1 MVKLEVDVGD
11 REGSVYLC
19 FILRILGSGVLVS
32 DGGVVVACWGR
43 NVSFRFK
50 GRMMSWSVLVGTGVR
65 GVGYS
70 RDCCGCGA

>member
-11 REGSVYLC
+11 RERSVYLY
-19 FILRILGSGVLVS
+19 FFLRILGSGELLS
-32 DGGVVVACWGR
+32 DGGVDAACWGR